1 MNELERLLDRAFENK
16 SGKNRYQ
23 SEKYAIAFENRTWE
37 TLFWI
42 YENNVPVMEGNLLD
56 KEIVFINKDMDTQ
69 KYVSAIQN
77 VLSDYDFHTSR
88 ENTEYVSVWD
98 NAIVTS
104 HCQIQFND
112 GKIISI
118 KENDFEGDE
127 GELEILEEEYVVL
140 NGVKFPVKEN
150 QGRYFVSFDD
160 SDKEKCAENYE
171 CLDMKIKRIEENR
184 EELNSENKETKKSHD
199 MER

>member
-16 SGKNRYQ
+16 SEKNRYH
-23 SEKYAIAFENRTWE
+23 SGKYAIAFENRTWE

-56 KEIVFINKDMDTQ
+56 KEIVFNNKDMDTQ
-69 KYVSAIQN
+69 KYVSAIRN
-77 VLSDYDFHTSR
+77 VLADYDFHTRS
-88 ENTEYVSVWD
+88 EDTEYVSVWN
-98 NAIVTS
+98 NAFVTS
-104 HCQIQFND
+104 HCQIRLND
-112 GKIISI
+112 GKVMNME
-118 KENDFEGDE
+118 ENDYEGDDR
-127 GELEILEEEYVVL
+127 ELETLEEEYVVL
-140 NGVKFPVKEN
+140 NGVKFPVEEN